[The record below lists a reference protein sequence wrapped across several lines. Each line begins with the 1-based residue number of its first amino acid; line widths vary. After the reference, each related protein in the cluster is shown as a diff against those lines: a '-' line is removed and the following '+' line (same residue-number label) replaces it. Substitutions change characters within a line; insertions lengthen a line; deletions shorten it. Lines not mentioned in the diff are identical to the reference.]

1 MPIRALAPILNLALG
16 LMGLS
21 LGLTLNLTR
30 TLLLTA
36 IFLLS
41 AGLSLDAQVILSGFY
56 ALVLSSHTSI
66 SAGAETLSEI

>member
-1 MPIRALAPILNLALG
+1 MPVPALASILNLALG

-36 IFLLS
+36 IFLLF

-56 ALVLSSHTSI
+56 ALVLSSHTSV
-66 SAGAETLSEI
+66 SASAETLSEI